1 MPSKKLLVISPSCY
15 FATLMKTQ
23 CFESNYRCN
32 YMSNNITL
40 SGYLTKLH
48 LFFAILAFFSFSFY
62 MQLNRSRLLSTL

>member
-40 SGYLTKLH
+40 SGYLTKLIASF
-48 LFFAILAFFSFSFY
+48 LFYFSF
-62 MQLNRSRLLSTL
+62 LLFLLLHAIK